1 MDDEDPGLRGLLI
14 RAREVIEES
23 SPGNDVLI
31 ADMDRAID
39 GGAGS
44 FSVGIAR
51 CQLRGCGRAW
61 WAISEEVG
69 NTARLSGFECPHCG
83 GLDGRYEGERVRRS
97 TEQEARAVAEQ
108 MRNEVSD
115 YEQWLD
121 AEEREWA
128 TKAPFSVV
136 RRALADRLVHERKE
150 RGTLSA
156 ACTLLVDALEQLER
170 NRHEPADEQ
179 QAAAVRELQR
189 RIAIGRKAL
198 GFPEKRTG
206 A

>member
-136 RRALADRLVHERKE
+136 RRALADRPALSWSTRWSN
-150 RGTLSA
+150 LSA
-156 ACTLLVDALEQLER
+156 TATNPPTSSRLLPCASCSGASPSGGRRSGSPKRER
-170 NRHEPADEQ
+170 APSAP
-179 QAAAVRELQR
+179 V
-189 RIAIGRKAL
+189 
-198 GFPEKRTG
+198 PST
-206 A
+206 